1 MLKMI
6 KLRYLQAKAC
16 GRIWRREKGLTFL
29 ELLIVMTIIAI
40 AAMMVIP
47 RMGSA
52 GGVQVRAAADMIT
65 ADLEYAKSM
74 ATSRQ
79 ANYTVVFNTGT
90 ESYQIQDS
98 GGVINHHVK
107 VGSQFIINFS
117 TDSRLDK
124 VDLAT
129 ANFNATSQ
137 VQFDRTGSPDNAGT
151 ITLQGGGVTA
161 TITVEAVTG
170 YITTSY

>member
-1 MLKMI
+1 MI
-6 KLRYLQAKAC
+6 A
-16 GRIWRREKGLTFL
+16 
-29 ELLIVMTIIAI
+29 
-40 AAMMVIP
+40 IP

-52 GGVQVRAAADMIT
+52 GGVQVRAAADMIA

-79 ANYTVVFNTGT
+79 ANYTVVFNTST

-98 GGVINHHVK
+98 SGVIDHPVK
-107 VGSQFIINFS
+107 TGSQFIINFS
-117 TDSRLDK
+117 ADSRLDQ

-129 ANFNATSQ
+129 VNFSATSQ
-137 VQFDRTGSPDNAGT
+137 VQFDRMGSPDNAGT

>member
-1 MLKMI
+1 MVKTRH
-6 KLRYLQAKAC
+6 LRAKAC
-16 GRIWRREKGLTFL
+16 GPIWRREEGVTFI
-29 ELLIVMTIIAI
+29 ELLMVMVIIAI
-40 AAMMVIP
+40 AAMIVIP

-52 GGVQVRAAADMIT
+52 GGVQVRAAADMIA

-79 ANYTVVFNTGT
+79 VNYTVVFNTAT

-98 GGVINHHVK
+98 GGVIDHPRK
-107 VGSQFIINFS
+107 IGSQFIVNFA
-117 TDSRLDK
+117 TDSRLDQ
-124 VDLAT
+124 VDIT
-129 ANFNATSQ
+129 AVNFNATSQ
-137 VQFDRTGSPDNAGT
+137 VIFDRTASPDNAGT